1 MSPLILQLPHKK
13 YEIKRIIITFYSF
26 QGYDAVKIFQQ
37 SDAFFVS
44 LGLEPMPE
52 SFWTDSMLEKPD
64 DGREVVCH
72 ASAWD
77 FRNGQDF
84 R

>member
-1 MSPLILQLPHKK
+1 MFRTA
-13 YEIKRIIITFYSF
+13 E
-26 QGYDAVKIFQQ
+26 D
-37 SDAFFVS
+37 FFVS

-52 SFWTDSMLEKPD
+52 TFWNNSMFERPSDRK
-64 DGREVVCH
+64 VVCH

-77 FRNGQDF
+77 LFDGKDF